1 MNQELMCFS
10 NVLFGDVRTTEIAG
24 EPWFVGKDIA
34 EVLGYENPTKA
45 IRDHVDAEDKK
56 MGVQNGTLSIVDRLG
71 RVQYPTWINESGLY
85 SLIMSSRLPSAHQF
99 QRWITHDVIP
109 SIRKQGMYA
118 TETVID
124 KIIDDPDYGIR
135 LLMELKAERE
145 KNAVLQEPEVV
156 LSKVWRDA

>member
-1 MNQELMCFS
+1 MNQGLMIF
-10 NVLFGDVRTTEIAG
+10 NNDQFGDVRVTEIAG
-24 EPWFVGKDIA
+24 ETWFVGKDIA
-34 EVLGYENPTKA
+34 AVLGYENPTKA

-85 SLIMSSRLPSAHQF
+85 SLIMASRLPSAHQF

-124 KIIDDPDYGIR
+124 QIIADPDYGIR
-135 LLMELKAERE
+135 LLRELKAEQE
-145 KNAVLQEPEVV
+145 KNAVLQEPEVM
-156 LSKVWRDA
+156 LAKVWQDV